1 MPLPCR
7 TSPLLE
13 NTPPFNVM
21 LYRYVYGVI
30 IMLSTSCPTKH
41 LLPLLSRPLEP
52 TSGNEAL
59 LRIRRSIPSALQQ
72 AISAYMA
79 YGPSLLLARGTV
91 EHIRTLLEPHVP
103 ESAVFLLEDA
113 LALASLYQSHSG
125 LSEVR
130 FRLEHVST
138 DSCRKFHTDH
148 VKLRLLCTYHGL
160 ATEWVPPEFL
170 HSDTLNE
177 RGVPATIPADCIHRL
192 DTGDIALLKGSA
204 NAGHTGVVHRS
215 PPVSHLPKDQRTR
228 LLLTIDEPT
237 ACGMSDDQNPT
248 VRHTVC

>member
-1 MPLPCR
+1 M
-7 TSPLLE
+7 
-13 NTPPFNVM
+13 
-21 LYRYVYGVI
+21 
-30 IMLSTSCPTKH
+30 MLSTSCPTKS
-41 LLPLLSRPLEP
+41 LFPLISAPLPQTIGKDPLLCIRRPLSS
-52 TSGNEAL
+52 T
-59 LRIRRSIPSALQQ
+59 LQQ
-72 AISAYMA
+72 AIAAHMA
-79 YGPSLLLARGTV
+79 CGPSLLLARGAPQ
-91 EHIRTLLEPHVP
+91 HIGTLLQPHMP
-103 ESAVFLLEDA
+103 PDAVLLLKDA
-113 LALASLYQSHSG
+113 LALARLYQVHSG

-170 HSDTLNE
+170 QADTLNE

-204 NAGHTGVVHRS
+204 NAGQTGVVHRS
-215 PPVSHLPKDQRTR
+215 PPVSHLPENQRTR

-248 VRHTVC
+248 VRHTAC